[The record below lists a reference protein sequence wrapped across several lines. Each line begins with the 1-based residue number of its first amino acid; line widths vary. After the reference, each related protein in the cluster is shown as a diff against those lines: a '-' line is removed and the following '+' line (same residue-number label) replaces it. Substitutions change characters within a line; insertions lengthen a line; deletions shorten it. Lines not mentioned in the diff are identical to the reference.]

1 MRPIEGGGAPRVA
14 IGDHE
19 ARERLIGIALACAGV
34 TVFTALDSSAKFEG
48 LHGIPTLQIVW
59 VRYAV
64 SLVLAALMLRPWATP
79 ALYKTSRPG
88 AHIVR
93 GFFLLGS
100 TAFNFIAVQ
109 HLQLAQTI
117 SISFAGPLIVT
128 AAAGPLLGEWA
139 GPRRWAAVIVGF
151 LGVLVVVQPEPG
163 AFQPWA
169 LFSVATAFCNAGYG
183 IWNRL
188 MSSTESPGSMLIYG
202 SLLSTV
208 LLAPAVPFD
217 FVWPTNGWVIF
228 ALLLTGVAGGIGH
241 WFIILA
247 NRRAPA
253 TLLAPFS
260 YVQLLSMIVS
270 GYLIFGDVPGR
281 STLVGALIIIASGLY
296 VLYRERRRADP

>member
-1 MRPIEGGGAPRVA
+1 MSDSPL
-14 IGDHE
+14 GDRE
-19 ARERLIGIALACAGV
+19 ARERLVGIALACAAV
-34 TVFTALDSSAKFEG
+34 TIFTSLDTSAKFAG
-48 LHGIPTLQIVW
+48 AHGIPTLQIVW

-64 SLVLAALMLRPWATP
+64 SVVLAALALRPWAAP
-79 ALYKTSRPG
+79 ELYRTLRPG
-88 AHIVR
+88 AHVVR
-93 GFFLLGS
+93 ALFLLGS

-139 GPRRWAAVIVGF
+139 GPRRWAAVIIGF

-163 AFQPWA
+163 NFEPWA
-169 LFSVATAFCNAGYG
+169 LFSVATAFCNAGYA

-188 MSSTESPGSMLIYG
+188 LSSTESPASMLIYG
-202 SLLSTV
+202 SLLATV
-208 LLAPAVPFD
+208 ALAPGVPFV

-241 WFIILA
+241 WLLILA

-260 YVQLLSMIVS
+260 YVQLLSMIAS
-270 GYLIFGDVPGR
+270 GFLIFGDVPGP
-281 STLVGALIIIASGLY
+281 STLFGATIIIASGLY
-296 VLYRERRRADP
+296 VLYREQRRLGG